1 MTERQSKA
9 TQERHERILNEL
21 VKMPGNDLCADCGA
35 KNPRWASY
43 SLGVF
48 LCIRCAGIHRKMGTH
63 ISKIKSITMDQWTV
77 EQIDMM
83 RNSGGNSVV
92 NSKINPNNQPLPIGA
107 DDDHAIEKYI
117 RAKWEKH
124 LFMIP
129 KKTALPIIQTPPKR
143 SSSVPV
149 HMQPKD
155 DVQIQNPLLQQQQQQ
170 QQQQPVLPNQ
180 FMLTDDQKIDQLVK
194 LGFTDRAMNVDA
206 LRRAG
211 GNVDI
216 AATILTE
223 TRTNNVMSASN
234 LFSTNNMSPVSLSTS
249 NPLYA
254 SHAQSLGNTL
264 PMQSAI
270 STNNAQA
277 NPFTSHLSSGLMSQ
291 QQQQQP
297 SSMFISQQQQQ
308 ANSVGFPPQPNT
320 GNMFATQ
327 QTSFSLQQNNGA
339 LFPVQQQQQT
349 TSPFMQQSNPTTQVS
364 VNVNDPFNIAPN
376 NFANP
381 LPNNVIGNLNA
392 GYNSTPLFNTINNH
406 GQPQQFSSA
415 PNTPFQAPVTSN
427 PFSQM
432 NTSYTTP
439 IATTISNQ
447 PGNNTLPFM
456 KQPFNNNNVAINPW
470 STNPSF

>member
-1 MTERQSKA
+1 MV
-9 TQERHERILNEL
+9 L
-21 VKMPGNDLCADCGA
+21 
-35 KNPRWASY
+35 
-43 SLGVF
+43 
-48 LCIRCAGIHRKMGTH
+48 
-63 ISKIKSITMDQWTV
+63 IT
-77 EQIDMM
+77 I
-83 RNSGGNSVV
+83 NS
-92 NSKINPNNQPLPIGA
+92 
-107 DDDHAIEKYI
+107 AIEKYI
-117 RAKWEKH
+117 RAKWEKR

-143 SSSVPV
+143 SSSVPIY
-149 HMQPKD
+149 MQPKD
-155 DVQIQNPLLQQQQQQ
+155 DIQIQNPLLQ

-223 TRTNNVMSASN
+223 TRTNNVMSAGN
-234 LFSTNNMSPVSLSTS
+234 LFSTNNMPSVSLSTS

-254 SHAQSLGNTL
+254 SHAQPLGNAL

-291 QQQQQP
+291 QQQQQS

-308 ANSVGFPPQPNT
+308 QQQANNVSFPPQPNI

-349 TSPFMQQSNPTTQVS
+349 TSPFMQQSNPTTQTS
-364 VNVNDPFNIAPN
+364 VNVNDPFNLAPN

-392 GYNSTPLFNTINNH
+392 GKSTRPVYEGIVFIFSKDTIRHHYLILSTIMDSPNSFHLLLIHHFRH
-406 GQPQQFSSA
+406 LL
-415 PNTPFQAPVTSN
+415 PVIH
-427 PFSQM
+427 F
-432 NTSYTTP
+432 
-439 IATTISNQ
+439 
-447 PGNNTLPFM
+447 L
-456 KQPFNNNNVAINPW
+456 K
-470 STNPSF
+470 

>member
-1 MTERQSKA
+1 MVL
-9 TQERHERILNEL
+9 I
-21 VKMPGNDLCADCGA
+21 
-35 KNPRWASY
+35 
-43 SLGVF
+43 
-48 LCIRCAGIHRKMGTH
+48 
-63 ISKIKSITMDQWTV
+63 
-77 EQIDMM
+77 
-83 RNSGGNSVV
+83 
-92 NSKINPNNQPLPIGA
+92 KINS
-107 DDDHAIEKYI
+107 AIEKYI
-117 RAKWEKH
+117 RAKWEKR

-155 DVQIQNPLLQQQQQQ
+155 DIQIQKPLLQQQQQ

-180 FMLTDDQKIDQLVK
+180 FMLTDDQKVDQLVK
-194 LGFTDRAMNVDA
+194 LGFTDRVMNADA

-223 TRTNNVMSASN
+223 TRANNVMSASN
-234 LFSTNNMSPVSLSTS
+234 LFSTNNMSPASLPTS

-254 SHAQSLGNTL
+254 SHVQPLGNTL
-264 PMQSAI
+264 PMQSAVL
-270 STNNAQA
+270 TNNTQA
-277 NPFTSHLSSGLMSQ
+277 NPFTSNISSVFMP

-297 SSMFISQQQQQ
+297 SMFISQQQQ

-327 QTSFSLQQNNGA
+327 QTSFSLQQNNRA

-349 TSPFMQQSNPTTQVS
+349 ASPFMQQPNPTTQVS
-364 VNVNDPFNIAPN
+364 VNANDPFNLAPN

-392 GYNSTPLFNTINNH
+392 GKSTGPSYEGVVFTLFKGYNSTPLFNTTNNH

-415 PNTPFQAPVTSN
+415 PNTPFQAPTTSN

-432 NTSYTTP
+432 NTTHTTP
-439 IATTISNQ
+439 IATATSNQ
-447 PGNNTLPFM
+447 PGNSLLPFM
-456 KQPFNNNNVAINPW
+456 NQPFNNNNMVTNPW